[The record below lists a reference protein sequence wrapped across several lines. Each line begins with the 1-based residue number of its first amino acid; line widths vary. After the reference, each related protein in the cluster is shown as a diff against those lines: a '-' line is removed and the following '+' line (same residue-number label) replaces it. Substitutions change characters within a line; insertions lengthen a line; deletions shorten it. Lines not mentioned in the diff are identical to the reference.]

1 MVCLKYKPHSF
12 LHFQFWN
19 FVEPLALGAMHIF
32 NTYFQ
37 NRKCQLELI
46 ANISI
51 TKHQYY
57 LKSFFI
63 WFTVKAWFHSPKPFQ
78 KCCMFHMQGQL
89 DRHKLEVSMSEW
101 ENGVGEEGFKFVRCQ
116 ETFWNKQDQD
126 KRDGLHLSREGT
138 RLLVLK
144 IKKATEIKSW
154 GKAVRRWDVSDS
166 RWFIR
171 DEGVVV
177 TVLVENGLGL
187 ATERVKNNINYL
199 TKSGGPRK
207 KNWKPNMS
215 GE

>member
-101 ENGVGEEGFKFVRCQ
+101 ENGVGRKGLNLLDARKLFGISRIRTK
-116 ETFWNKQDQD
+116 ETAFTCPEKEPDCWYW
-126 KRDGLHLSREGT
+126 
-138 RLLVLK
+138 
-144 IKKATEIKSW
+144 KS
-154 GKAVRRWDVSDS
+154 
-166 RWFIR
+166 
-171 DEGVVV
+171 
-177 TVLVENGLGL
+177 
-187 ATERVKNNINYL
+187 
-199 TKSGGPRK
+199 RK
-207 KNWKPNMS
+207 KQKLNPGGKLLGDEMFLIQDGS
-215 GE
+215 